1 MRRRRRWRRAL
12 LRAFN
17 QRIGRGPIPRAARE
31 VLAGK
36 RLTVSDHWTDVWR
49 EEHAT
54 AFTAARLAQQSLVEE
69 VHHELVKALEAGE
82 TFETFRGRIQPA
94 LERRGWSPPA
104 RGGDIPTRLKRIYD
118 TNMRT
123 ARAAGQWARIERRAK
138 RAPYLIYSLGP
149 SLEHRDQHVAWAG
162 LILPVDHPFWT
173 TNFPPNG
180 WGCKC
185 RVRQITRRERER
197 LLEREPDRYRDE
209 APELPEREWVNPATG
224 EVRKVTAGV
233 DPGWDYNPGRH
244 RTLGIHRRD
253 AERSEAVLSGRA
265 LSAVP
270 APAREQLVRRRIQHA
285 LGAPGFRRFLN
296 RPRAKTPPKW
306 EARAEFVESVPV
318 AVAPASLRTSAEA
331 SRGLLYLPANIAD
344 KQWRRHGPGQKRPS
358 RARTVPVGWWADI
371 QAILDSV
378 VPVRQPD
385 GRWVYVDIERGRR
398 LVVRREPDGRL
409 CVISYHPRRR

>member
-17 QRIGRGPIPRAARE
+17 QRIGRGPMPRAARE
-31 VLAGK
+31 VLADK

-69 VHHELVKALEAGE
+69 VHRELVKVLEAGE
-82 TFETFRGRIQPA
+82 TFEAFRGRIQPV

-138 RAPYLIYSLGP
+138 RAPYLVYSLGP

-197 LLEREPDRYRDE
+197 LREREPDRYRDE
-209 APELPEREWVNPATG
+209 APELPEREWANPATG
-224 EVRKVTAGV
+224 EVRKVPAGV

-253 AERSEAVLSGRA
+253 AERSEAILAGRTLA
-265 LSAVP
+265 K
-270 APAREQLVRRRIQHA
+270 APEPQREQLVRTRIGQSLA
-285 LGAPGFRRFLN
+285 TPGFRRFLN
-296 RPRAKTPPKW
+296 KPRAKAPARR
-306 EARAEFVESVPV
+306 EARPEFVEVVPV
-318 AVAPASLRTSAEA
+318 AVAPARLRTAAEA
-331 SRGLLYLPANIAD
+331 SARLIYLPEQVAD
-344 KQWRRHGPGQKRPS
+344 RQWRRHGPGQKRPT
-358 RARTVPVGWWADI
+358 AQRTVPGAWWADI
-371 QAILDSV
+371 QDILDSV
-378 VPVRQPD
+378 VPVRQRN
-385 GRWVYVDIERGRR
+385 GRWRYDDVARGRR
-398 LVVRREPDGRL
+398 LIVDRDAAGRL
-409 CVISYHPRRR
+409 VVISYHPR